1 MLNQSYSSENFI
13 KILEFENRKGRN
25 IEKEFFPDVF
35 ALTKEISNVN
45 RDIAIEYRANKD
57 GSILLD
63 SLVTKKEDLKKEK
76 GDLLLKQ
83 VEEISQKVS
92 EKNFKFNLT
101 KKETETKPL
110 YTVENNVEN
119 LFAMKQLQYNT
130 RKSFNV
136 KQANRFA
143 IVNQINNLLSDDFPK
158 VILRTDIKSFYE
170 SIPHERLL
178 SKINENTILSFLSKK
193 FIWNILK
200 EYLRLATPGENTGIP
215 RGIGIS
221 AYLAELM
228 MKDIDN
234 EIKSLKDVVY
244 YARYVDDIIIVF
256 TPSSKYTSIKY
267 KDRVKNIIENG
278 TGLTLNEDGE
288 KTKEIELLKSNA
300 LQELNFLGY
309 KFIFKDL
316 QFQQIK
322 LTSKKIDRYK
332 NRIKAT
338 INAYNKERLSNSKL
352 ARKLLINRMNF
363 LTSNTRL
370 INNKEN
376 VLIGIYYSNSLLT
389 SKLEDLIELDEK
401 LKSEIDLSI
410 EDVKLKARLK
420 QFSFKKGF
428 DEKSF
433 MNFESKRKKIKLED
447 IIKIW

>member
-1 MLNQSYSSENFI
+1 M
-13 KILEFENRKGRN
+13 
-25 IEKEFFPDVF
+25 
-35 ALTKEISNVN
+35 
-45 RDIAIEYRANKD
+45 DIAIEYRANKD